1 MLNPLPSSSR
11 DAGVTRISYHEIGS
25 AIPPNYRSPALY
37 CWSRPLP
44 LAAMPEDAK
53 AGELET
59 REHMGRAPERP
70 PSEPA
75 RSEGL
80 FGAGALK
87 EYLEAT
93 RLPELESIART
104 PDQLAAIQLAQ
115 LIRIAEALERIASA
129 LERPRGAGE
138 SQAPGDAISSR

>member
-1 MLNPLPSSSR
+1 
-11 DAGVTRISYHEIGS
+11 
-25 AIPPNYRSPALY
+25 
-37 CWSRPLP
+37 
-44 LAAMPEDAK
+44 
-53 AGELET
+53 
-59 REHMGRAPERP
+59 MGRAPERP

-75 RSEGL
+75 TSEGL
-80 FGAGALK
+80 FGARALK

-115 LIRIAEALERIASA
+115 LIRIAEALERIARA

-138 SQAPGDAISSR
+138 SQAR